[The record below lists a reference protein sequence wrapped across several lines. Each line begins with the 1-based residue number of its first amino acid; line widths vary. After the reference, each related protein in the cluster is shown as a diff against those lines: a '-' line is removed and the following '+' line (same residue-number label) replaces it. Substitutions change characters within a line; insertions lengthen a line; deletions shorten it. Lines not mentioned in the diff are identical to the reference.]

1 MADPRQSVR
10 VQIFN
15 QSYSLL
21 ADGDARDVE
30 EIAAQ
35 VDELMTA
42 IASRATSAD
51 SMRVAVLACLH
62 LADKL
67 RTAERQLR
75 SYADKSE
82 KIANLLEEAFLE
94 TPAEKV

>member
-1 MADPRQSVR
+1 MASPRQSVR

-15 QSYSLL
+15 QSYALL

-35 VDELMTA
+35 VDELMTS
-42 IASRATSAD
+42 IANRAASAD
-51 SMRVAVLACLH
+51 STRVAVLACLH

-67 RTAERQLR
+67 RAAERQLR
-75 SYADKSE
+75 SCADKSQ
-82 KIANLLEEAFLE
+82 KIANLLEEALV
-94 TPAEKV
+94 EKA

>member
-1 MADPRQSVR
+1 MADARQSVR

-15 QSYSLL
+15 QTYALL
-21 ADGDARDVE
+21 ADGDAREVE

-42 IASRATSAD
+42 IASRASSAD
-51 SMRVAVLACLH
+51 STRVAVLACLH

-67 RTAERQLR
+67 RTVERQLR
-75 SYADKSE
+75 SYADKSQ
-82 KIANLLEEAFLE
+82 KIANLLEVALIEA
-94 TPAEKV
+94 PA